1 MCLSSPEMTP
11 KCGKNVKINLKTPKK
26 TKIKH
31 CLFCHILQRRG
42 STPVSIAFF
51 TELVRCVIINIFF
64 NNNTS
69 RDPIFMSR
77 DPVFKC
83 EGTSIPLVEEVEL
96 LGVTVDNKLKSE
108 CQIKKICRN

>member
-1 MCLSSPEMTP
+1 MDPHRFPPRFLR
-11 KCGKNVKINLKTPKK
+11 K
-26 TKIKH
+26 
-31 CLFCHILQRRG
+31 
-42 STPVSIAFF
+42 
-51 TELVRCVIINIFF
+51 LVRFVIINIFF

-96 LGVTVDNKLKSE
+96 LGVTVDNKLKFE

>member
-11 KCGKNVKINLKTPKK
+11 KCGKNAKMNLKTPKK
-26 TKIKH
+26 KNKT
-31 CLFCHILQRRG
+31 LLILSYPAKALIHTGFHRVFLRK
-42 STPVSIAFF
+42 
-51 TELVRCVIINIFF
+51 LVRFVIINIFF

-83 EGTSIPLVEEVEL
+83 EGISIPLVEEVEL
-96 LGVTVDNKLKSE
+96 LGVTVDNKLKFE